1 MIDQKELNIGC
12 WYNLKNPMSGDLIP
26 MLFQTWADAL
36 DFEAYA
42 EGIPVT
48 PEWLEKL
55 GFVKENNGWNINKPS
70 SYTEPYFS
78 LFDNNYCNGELDLQL
93 NGSDMILPD
102 VKYVHKLQILYYSLT
117 EKELTIKSFNQS
129 N

>member
-1 MIDQKELNIGC
+1 MIDQKELHIGC
-12 WYNLKNPMSGDLIP
+12 WYNFKNPMSGDLIP

-42 EGIPVT
+42 EGISIT

-55 GFVKENNGWNINKPS
+55 GFEINNWYDGGQLIYSGWHLEDFLIDDE
-70 SYTEPYFS
+70 YR
-78 LFDNNYCNGELDLQL
+78 LDGAISESFQ
-93 NGSDMILPD
+93 
-102 VKYVHKLQILYYSLT
+102 YVHKLQAAYRVLKN
-117 EKELTIKSFNQS
+117 KELTIKSFNQS